1 MERNVYIF
9 NWGYFIMNKYE
20 WKFIVLYE
28 YCIVLKCLCIILV
41 YYFFIFVSKWICM
54 CIKKIRLEIS
64 IYLKEISEIIVYK
77 LVKKKFRFVN
87 DYR

>member
-41 YYFFIFVSKWICM
+41 YYFFIFVSK
-54 CIKKIRLEIS
+54 
-64 IYLKEISEIIVYK
+64 
-77 LVKKKFRFVN
+77 
-87 DYR
+87 